1 MKIFAAPLQGY
12 TDVAWRHFHAEI
24 YGGVYAY
31 FTPFLRVEKGAMRPQ
46 DIRNISSELNT
57 NQNLIPQIIFRDL
70 SEFEILT
77 RQIIECGYK
86 SVDLNLGCP
95 FPPQV
100 KHGRG
105 AALICDTESL
115 KEVSHKM
122 SEEFSDVNF
131 SIKMRLGVDLPEQWH
146 GAIDIINEMPLSHLT
161 VHPRIAIQQYTGD
174 LYIDQ
179 FAQLLAEGKHPVV
192 FDGDIKSISDIS
204 TLEKEFSTLYGIMIG
219 RGLLMRPSLVTEY
232 VNCEEWDDSRR
243 MNAMMEFHGRMFEY
257 YRDNLCGDAQILS
270 KIKPFWEYLEPEIG
284 HKTAKAIRKATS
296 VNKYLSAVAQI

>member
-131 SIKMRLGVDLPEQWH
+131 STSFRNFWLK
-146 GAIDIINEMPLSHLT
+146 
-161 VHPRIAIQQYTGD
+161 
-174 LYIDQ
+174 
-179 FAQLLAEGKHPVV
+179 
-192 FDGDIKSISDIS
+192 
-204 TLEKEFSTLYGIMIG
+204 
-219 RGLLMRPSLVTEY
+219 
-232 VNCEEWDDSRR
+232 VN
-243 MNAMMEFHGRMFEY
+243 
-257 YRDNLCGDAQILS
+257 
-270 KIKPFWEYLEPEIG
+270 
-284 HKTAKAIRKATS
+284 IR
-296 VNKYLSAVAQI
+296 